1 MQIWLKELLLYLIG
15 CWRLLPSLWFCTSGY
30 SYKIAWLARAA
41 SSRAFTVYFPQWK
54 DGIHIYLDWHVE
66 KFDFCFRF
74 IVLSPSF
81 SSRCLVW
88 VVCLKTTFN
97 VSGKFVNFFFG
108 VACTTKF
115 TIQVFYSPCSFF
127 AAIVCNDSIAT
138 NLLLDDE
145 EKQKLKQPFYAY
157 IKPYR

>member
-30 SYKIAWLARAA
+30 SYKIAWLARAP

-54 DGIHIYLDWHVE
+54 NGIHIYLEWHVE
-66 KFDFCFRF
+66 KFWFLFRF

-88 VVCLKTTFN
+88 VMCLKTTFN
-97 VSGKFVNFFFG
+97 VSGKFVNFLVLLVQLNSQF
-108 VACTTKF
+108 KYF
-115 TIQVFYSPCSFF
+115 TAPAHFF